1 MNAVTDSRIDSFR
14 QCVER
19 VAVLQAELHTR
30 SIALARRDELPGLIE
45 RCAGVEAR
53 WLRDELAASE
63 HPLAFVIRQVKVD
76 RELRGVLAG
85 LPDSLRAAF
94 DAATQVVTAAAG
106 GPEAVA
112 ALPFARR
119 HVEELAR
126 YQSGSAVPA
135 TREAR
140 QTYLDAVWQVIDAA
154 VAAVPEIE
162 FEVRQRVSV

>member
-19 VAVLQAELHTR
+19 VAALQAELNTLN
-30 SIALARRDELPGLIE
+30 IALARRDELPGLIE
-45 RCAGVEAR
+45 GCAGVEAR
-53 WLRDELAASE
+53 WLRDELAASA
-63 HPLAFVIRQVKVD
+63 HPLAFVIRQVTVE

-85 LPDSLRAAF
+85 LTVTMLAAL
-94 DAATQVVTAAAG
+94 DAAQQLVTAAAG
-106 GPEAVA
+106 GPDALA

-126 YQSGSAVPA
+126 YQSVVPA
-135 TREAR
+135 TPEAR
-140 QTYLDAVWQVIDAA
+140 QTHLAAVWQVIDAA

-162 FEVRQRVSV
+162 FELRRRK